1 MKANNLKL
9 KACRFVLVFG
19 FVVFSC
25 ASVPENK
32 VINEFTSE
40 EKMFV
45 ENQISFMDE
54 IIKLHKDIRDVH
66 VSLKNLYPITVVNNG
81 YFYVFDINEMGT
93 KYEFKQKAPSDMSD
107 EMDWLA
113 SFTLEFYGMKPSAVI
128 GKNILENRGNY
139 PSIFHEFVHCFQW
152 NNGEQDIRQGLTVQK
167 QEMEKNNY
175 SWELNYPFPYGDNY
189 FIEKAIA
196 LNDFFEK
203 DDYGSIVNFHQDMK
217 TYLSET
223 EFEYMI
229 WQEWKEGFARYIEN
243 LVRTKLEI
251 EQVTKVLVPPFDRTH
266 FYAIGSKHIAMII
279 NRENTLSS
287 DIEQLFYKI
296 RQ

>member
-1 MKANNLKL
+1 
-9 KACRFVLVFG
+9 
-19 FVVFSC
+19 
-25 ASVPENK
+25 
-32 VINEFTSE
+32 
-40 EKMFV
+40 MFV

-66 VSLKNLYPITVVNNG
+66 VSLKDLYPIAVVNNG
-81 YFYVFDINEMGT
+81 YFFIFDINEIGT

-107 EMDWLA
+107 EIDWLA

-128 GKNILENRGNY
+128 GKNILENSGNY

-152 NNGEQDIRQGLTVQK
+152 NNGEQNIRQGLTIQK

-189 FIEKAIA
+189 FIEKTIA
-196 LNDFFEK
+196 LNVFFAK
-203 DDYGSIVNFHQDMK
+203 DNYGSIVNFHKDMK
-217 TYLSET
+217 TYLGET

-243 LVRTKLEI
+243 LVRTKLEV

-266 FYAIGSKHIAMII
+266 FYMIGSKYIAMII
-279 NRENTLSS
+279 NRENALSN